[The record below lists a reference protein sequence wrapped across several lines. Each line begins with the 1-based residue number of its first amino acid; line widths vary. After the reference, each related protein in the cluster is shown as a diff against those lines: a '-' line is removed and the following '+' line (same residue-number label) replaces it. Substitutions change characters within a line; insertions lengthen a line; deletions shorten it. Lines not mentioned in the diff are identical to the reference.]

1 MATGADGPPA
11 LHPQLVADCHVL
23 GGCHGHVLLLQRNA
37 AVPWFILVPPTSAL
51 ELHDLSP
58 TLRASLEA
66 AADRL
71 ARFVKAHFSCDKINV
86 AALGNVVPQLHL
98 HVIGRRRDD
107 ACWPRP
113 VWGHLNETA
122 EYSPA
127 ALASLLAALRVAD
140 CLDD

>member
-1 MATGADGPPA
+1 MPTGADSPPA

-23 GGCHGHVLLLQRNA
+23 GRSHGHTLLLQRNA
-37 AVPWFILVPPTSAL
+37 AVPWFILVPPTTVV
-51 ELHDLSP
+51 ELHELAP
-58 TLRASLEA
+58 TLRASLDA

-71 ARFVKAHFSCDKINV
+71 ARFVKAHFSSDKINV

-113 VWGHLNETA
+113 VWGHLSATA
-122 EYSPA
+122 DYAPDT
-127 ALASLLAALRVAD
+127 LASLVAALRAAD